1 MASSNA
7 AQRAYLTLFVQICG
21 LPWLCCLYKAI
32 TDEKHYTDIARDIAK
47 IQHRCHHHGTCKR
60 KYVSRMCPVCVPYVS
75 PLGRNTSMSSVPSM
89 VSHFDININQA
100 L

>member
-1 MASSNA
+1 MASSYA
-7 AQRAYLTLFVQICG
+7 ARRVYLTMFVQICE

-32 TDEKHYTDIARDIAK
+32 TDEKHYAGISRDIAK

-60 KYVSRMCPVCVPYVS
+60 KYVSRMYPVCVPYVS
-75 PLGRNTSMSSVPSM
+75 PLGRNRSMLSVASM
-89 VSHFDININQA
+89 VSHFDININRA